1 MGTQITRLTRL
12 AAAGLSA
19 VLLFATT
26 ACAATSPAETEPDN
40 KTSVPAP
47 TGPINVVASLNQ
59 WGSLA
64 AELGGDDVEVTSI
77 VNSTNVDAHD
87 FEPKTSDVAKLSK
100 AQIIVANGAGYD
112 SWATKSMTKTTNI
125 VSAASVMG
133 AVEGDNPHLWF
144 SKDARSSMATAITDA
159 YIKALPS
166 KKKAFQKRLKAW
178 QADEKSL
185 ETWAS
190 EFTKSHSNLTYAAT
204 EPVVYYLMADLGFKD
219 QTPKGYTQS
228 TASGGEPAPADLQSF
243 QKLIEDKGVD
253 VLVNN
258 TQEASDATNMITGAA
273 GRADVP
279 VVDVSEQMPKD
290 ADTLN
295 AWINQLINTIIDA
308 VDAMEGNGPSGGTVR
323 HTGCLIASRSPFCLD
338 LLLNRLI
345 ALKPQQAPTV
355 LHSIRRGLCPDDP
368 SGLRVLNPDSL
379 PLTIPDFVHPQSK
392 TVDFS
397 GNLPPFLRPAVQ
409 KAAKLLSPR
418 PVIDPER
425 CIGCGKCAQSCP
437 AQIIRIQ
444 AHKAKIQHGCI
455 RCYCC
460 HEMCPVKAIHIR
472 GRV

>member
-159 YIKALPS
+159 YIKELPS

-178 QADEKSL
+178 QAE
-185 ETWAS
+185 
-190 EFTKSHSNLTYAAT
+190 
-204 EPVVYYLMADLGFKD
+204 
-219 QTPKGYTQS
+219 
-228 TASGGEPAPADLQSF
+228 
-243 QKLIEDKGVD
+243 
-253 VLVNN
+253 
-258 TQEASDATNMITGAA
+258 
-273 GRADVP
+273 
-279 VVDVSEQMPKD
+279 
-290 ADTLN
+290 
-295 AWINQLINTIIDA
+295 LINTIIDA
-308 VDAMEGNGPSGGTVR
+308 VDPSYGCEDATDGDTADSNANSDDSSAEGSATDDANAQDSKASTGSSTDPKYIRQCKAAASSDSSQDSAKADAANGDSGD
-323 HTGCLIASRSPFCLD
+323 A
-338 LLLNRLI
+338 
-345 ALKPQQAPTV
+345 
-355 LHSIRRGLCPDDP
+355 
-368 SGLRVLNPDSL
+368 
-379 PLTIPDFVHPQSK
+379 
-392 TVDFS
+392 S
-397 GNLPPFLRPAVQ
+397 GNDQ
-409 KAAKLLSPR
+409 TDS
-418 PVIDPER
+418 
-425 CIGCGKCAQSCP
+425 GK
-437 AQIIRIQ
+437 
-444 AHKAKIQHGCI
+444 
-455 RCYCC
+455 
-460 HEMCPVKAIHIR
+460 
-472 GRV
+472 

>member
-12 AAAGLSA
+12 AAAGLIA

-125 VSAASVMG
+125 VS
-133 AVEGDNPHLWF
+133 
-144 SKDARSSMATAITDA
+144 ITDA

-228 TASGGEPAPADLQSF
+228 TA
-243 QKLIEDKGVD
+243 
-253 VLVNN
+253 
-258 TQEASDATNMITGAA
+258 A

-308 VDAMEGNGPSGGTVR
+308 VDPSYGCEDATDGDTADSNANSDDSSAEGSATDDANAQDSKASTGSSTDPKYIRQCKAAASSDSSQDSAKADAANG
-323 HTGCLIASRSPFCLD
+323 
-338 LLLNRLI
+338 
-345 ALKPQQAPTV
+345 
-355 LHSIRRGLCPDDP
+355 DP
-368 SGLRVLNPDSL
+368 GDA
-379 PLTIPDFVHPQSK
+379 
-392 TVDFS
+392 S
-397 GNLPPFLRPAVQ
+397 GNDQ
-409 KAAKLLSPR
+409 TDS
-418 PVIDPER
+418 
-425 CIGCGKCAQSCP
+425 GK
-437 AQIIRIQ
+437 
-444 AHKAKIQHGCI
+444 
-455 RCYCC
+455 
-460 HEMCPVKAIHIR
+460 
-472 GRV
+472 

>member
-19 VLLFATT
+19 VLLFATA

-40 KTSVPAP
+40 KSSVPAP

-112 SWATKSMTKTTNI
+112 SWATKSMTKTTTI

-133 AVEGDNPHLWF
+133 AMEGDNPHLWF
-144 SKDARSSMATAITDA
+144 SKDARSSMATAIPDA
-159 YIKALPS
+159 YVKALPS

-185 ETWAS
+185 ETWTS
-190 EFTKSHSNLTYAAT
+190 EFTRSHSDLTYAAT
-204 EPVVYYLMADLGFKD
+204 EPVVYYLMADLGFKN

-279 VVDVSEQMPKD
+279 VVDVSEHMHKD
-290 ADTLN
+290 TDTLN
-295 AWINQLINTIIDA
+295 AWINRLINTIIDA
-308 VDAMEGNGPSGGTVR
+308 VDPSYGCEDATDGNANSDDSSADGAATDDANAHASKASTGSSTEPKYIRQCKAATSSDSSQDSAKADASNGDSGD
-323 HTGCLIASRSPFCLD
+323 A
-338 LLLNRLI
+338 
-345 ALKPQQAPTV
+345 
-355 LHSIRRGLCPDDP
+355 
-368 SGLRVLNPDSL
+368 
-379 PLTIPDFVHPQSK
+379 
-392 TVDFS
+392 S
-397 GNLPPFLRPAVQ
+397 GNDQ
-409 KAAKLLSPR
+409 TDS
-418 PVIDPER
+418 
-425 CIGCGKCAQSCP
+425 GK
-437 AQIIRIQ
+437 
-444 AHKAKIQHGCI
+444 
-455 RCYCC
+455 
-460 HEMCPVKAIHIR
+460 
-472 GRV
+472 

>member
-204 EPVVYYLMADLGFKD
+204 DPVVYYL
-219 QTPKGYTQS
+219 
-228 TASGGEPAPADLQSF
+228 
-243 QKLIEDKGVD
+243 
-253 VLVNN
+253 
-258 TQEASDATNMITGAA
+258 
-273 GRADVP
+273 
-279 VVDVSEQMPKD
+279 
-290 ADTLN
+290 
-295 AWINQLINTIIDA
+295 DA
-308 VDAMEGNGPSGGTVR
+308 VDPSYGCEDATDGDTADSNANSDDSSADGAATDDANAQDSKASTGSSTEPKYIRQCKAATSSDSSQDSAKADASNGDSGD
-323 HTGCLIASRSPFCLD
+323 A
-338 LLLNRLI
+338 
-345 ALKPQQAPTV
+345 
-355 LHSIRRGLCPDDP
+355 
-368 SGLRVLNPDSL
+368 
-379 PLTIPDFVHPQSK
+379 
-392 TVDFS
+392 S
-397 GNLPPFLRPAVQ
+397 GNDQ
-409 KAAKLLSPR
+409 TDS
-418 PVIDPER
+418 
-425 CIGCGKCAQSCP
+425 GK
-437 AQIIRIQ
+437 
-444 AHKAKIQHGCI
+444 
-455 RCYCC
+455 
-460 HEMCPVKAIHIR
+460 
-472 GRV
+472 

>member
-47 TGPINVVASLNQ
+47 TGPINVVVSLNQ

-253 VLVNN
+253 F
-258 TQEASDATNMITGAA
+258 
-273 GRADVP
+273 DV
-279 VVDVSEQMPKD
+279 
-290 ADTLN
+290 
-295 AWINQLINTIIDA
+295 
-308 VDAMEGNGPSGGTVR
+308 
-323 HTGCLIASRSPFCLD
+323 
-338 LLLNRLI
+338 
-345 ALKPQQAPTV
+345 
-355 LHSIRRGLCPDDP
+355 
-368 SGLRVLNPDSL
+368 
-379 PLTIPDFVHPQSK
+379 
-392 TVDFS
+392 
-397 GNLPPFLRPAVQ
+397 
-409 KAAKLLSPR
+409 
-418 PVIDPER
+418 
-425 CIGCGKCAQSCP
+425 
-437 AQIIRIQ
+437 
-444 AHKAKIQHGCI
+444 
-455 RCYCC
+455 
-460 HEMCPVKAIHIR
+460 
-472 GRV
+472 

>member
-47 TGPINVVASLNQ
+47 TGPINVVVSLNQ

-190 EFTKSHSNLTYAAT
+190 
-204 EPVVYYLMADLGFKD
+204 
-219 QTPKGYTQS
+219 PKGYTRS
-228 TASGGEPAPADLQSF
+228 TASGGEPAPADRQSF

-308 VDAMEGNGPSGGTVR
+308 VDPSYGCEDATDGDTADSNANSDDSSAEGSATDDANAQDSKASTGSSTDPKYIRQCKAAASSDSSQDSAKADAANGDSGD
-323 HTGCLIASRSPFCLD
+323 A
-338 LLLNRLI
+338 
-345 ALKPQQAPTV
+345 
-355 LHSIRRGLCPDDP
+355 
-368 SGLRVLNPDSL
+368 
-379 PLTIPDFVHPQSK
+379 
-392 TVDFS
+392 S
-397 GNLPPFLRPAVQ
+397 GNDQ
-409 KAAKLLSPR
+409 TDS
-418 PVIDPER
+418 
-425 CIGCGKCAQSCP
+425 GK
-437 AQIIRIQ
+437 
-444 AHKAKIQHGCI
+444 
-455 RCYCC
+455 
-460 HEMCPVKAIHIR
+460 
-472 GRV
+472 